1 MGRVTG
7 PQDHGR
13 GGGIPRP
20 AGPTPPEH
28 AGPPVLT
35 PVTTAMNTAGALLV
49 LCMVV
54 IVNIDVFGRWLF
66 NAPLAGT
73 LELTEMGVVAVV
85 YLTIGHA
92 VAGRRLTRSD
102 AALGLFDRR
111 GARRTSL
118 ALRTVFNAAG
128 VFVFAIIAW
137 GQFPRLIDAWNFGYF
152 KGNVG
157 IFTAPTWPLEA
168 IMLTGAIAAALHFA
182 VLALRRARALAG
194 GRDDRT

>member
-1 MGRVTG
+1 M
-7 PQDHGR
+7 
-13 GGGIPRP
+13 
-20 AGPTPPEH
+20 
-28 AGPPVLT
+28 LT
-35 PVTTAMNTAGALLV
+35 PFTTAMNAVGAIVV
-49 LCMVV
+49 LGMVV

-66 NAPLAGT
+66 NSPLAGT

-102 AALGLFDRR
+102 AALDLLQRLKAHRAG
-111 GARRTSL
+111 L
-118 ALRTVFNAAG
+118 ALRALFNAAG
-128 VFVFAIIAW
+128 AIVFAIIAW
-137 GQFPRLIDAWNFGYF
+137 GQVPRLADAWRYGYF

-182 VLALRRARALAG
+182 ALTLRRARALAG
-194 GRDDRT
+194 GPDERT

>member
-1 MGRVTG
+1 MTPRK
-7 PQDHGR
+7 DRGR
-13 GGGIPRP
+13 GGDTPRP
-20 AGPTPPEH
+20 AAPASPEA

-35 PVTTAMNTAGALLV
+35 PVTTAMNTVGALLV
-49 LCMVV
+49 LGMVV
-54 IVNIDVFGRWLF
+54 IVNIDVFGRWLA

-102 AALGLFDRR
+102 AALGLLHRR
-111 GARRTSL
+111 GHRRTEL

-128 VFVFAIIAW
+128 ATVFTIIAW
-137 GQFPRLIDAWNFGYF
+137 GQLPRLADAWNYNYF

-182 VLALRRARALAG
+182 ALTVRRARALTG
-194 GRDDRT
+194 GSDDRT

>member
-1 MGRVTG
+1 MTG
-7 PQDHGR
+7 ERDRGR
-13 GGGIPRP
+13 GGGTPRP
-20 AGPTPPEH
+20 AAPEPPEA

-49 LCMVV
+49 LGMVV

-66 NAPLAGT
+66 NSPLAGT

-92 VAGRRLTRSD
+92 VVGRRLTRSE
-102 AALGLFDRR
+102 AALGLLERR
-111 GARRTSL
+111 GARRTDL
-118 ALRTVFNAAG
+118 TLRMVFNAAG
-128 VFVFAIIAW
+128 TVVFAIIAW
-137 GQFPRLIDAWNFGYF
+137 GQVPRLVDAWNNGYF

-182 VLALRRARALAG
+182 VLCLRRARALAG
-194 GRDDRT
+194 GPDDRT